1 MAADTKARLSV
12 SMYDAVGGKSTFLT
26 HAFVDSAQ
34 TIAQAVTALG
44 TLNTNLAT
52 LSNGGVRE
60 ATFSIVDT
68 AVAAAPG
75 AGANTTLVGNLGY
88 LTAGSPSR
96 FGQSVPSFL
105 ESLISADGTID
116 MTSGAVATWVTYM
129 LGAVFGG
136 HFTNNAY
143 VAYNAA
149 KNGFRS
155 GRKLRR

>member
-12 SMYDAVGGKSTFLT
+12 SMYDAVGGKSTFLA
-26 HAFVDSAQ
+26 HAFIDSAQ
-34 TIAQAVTALG
+34 TVAAAVTALG
-44 TLNTNLAT
+44 TLATNLAT
-52 LSNGGVRE
+52 ISNGGIKE
-60 ATFSIVDT
+60 ASLSIVDT

-75 AGANTTLVGNLGY
+75 AGANTTLVGNLGF

-105 ESLISADGTID
+105 ESLINADGTID
-116 MTSGAVATWVTYM
+116 MTAGATNTWATYI
-129 LGAVFGG
+129 LAAVLGG

-143 VAYNAA
+143 VNYSARA
-149 KNGFRS
+149 NGFRS